1 LFLGLPRGG
10 ESAAVLMSVTSS
22 CLRLGVEPWAYLQD
36 VLGRLPPPPDRLD
49 ELLADRWQAAQ
60 TSTSAAPS
68 RPEASPSIQPSPEP
82 PS

>member
-1 LFLGLPRGG
+1 VIIIIDIN
-10 ESAAVLMSVTSS
+10 S
-22 CLRLGVEPWAYLQD
+22 LRLGVEPWAYLQD

-49 ELLADRWQAAQ
+49 ELLVDRWQPAQ